1 MTMEQRQFFLRDI
14 LSVIFKHKTLITL
27 FPIVVFGVVFVGNYV
42 WPPTYES
49 EARVRLMRGREVS
62 QADTTVTQ
70 ASESITMV
78 QMGIED
84 VNSEIELLHSDDL
97 LRRVVLEMGFDKDP
111 NFPYSDWVFHQP
123 LRLLRW
129 GINGVLYTIGLKNK
143 PDNITIAVDELN
155 DRIITDPI
163 RDSHVLEV
171 RLRMGSPK
179 KAQEI
184 LEKILDEYQQYHI
197 EIFSNAKSVPFF
209 TEQRKRVEDQLAKAQ
224 ADLQSFRKEANI
236 SLLATEEE
244 LLLQQYTEAKK
255 VLTQLEEISE
265 AVSAGDLDSSVI
277 SSLSGQTDSPV
288 VREMQLRLLEL
299 LLEQNRVIQSL
310 GPKHPQV
317 LSLREQVRI
326 AQNNLLEA
334 IANTRSLTQKKAD
347 QVEQRLLALNETKA
361 AMQKKE
367 MDAGI
372 ASSQYDYYSKKLEEA
387 YVADELALQSISNV
401 RVISS
406 PSLPIDPVI
415 PSKLMNLAMAIVGGI
430 LGALALA
437 FFLDY
442 LDHGIKTPE
451 DVEFYT
457 KLSPLA
463 SFWKGRK
470 LDMREAERLAI
481 LLDSE
486 RETGKGAIIQVTSSV
501 NGEGAPAIANGLAQ
515 AFGNDPKARTLLV
528 DFTGDTPGSKTGP
541 GVSDVLMGSAGIDN
555 VFTTSDTLTVVGRG
569 AQGDAYLWGS
579 GTMDNLMHD
588 LRARYQY
595 IIFSVGP
602 ILQTHDSL
610 KLARHVDGVI
620 ITIKADSTR
629 REVVNR
635 AVDTLKEARPKVLG
649 AVLTERTQSIPQAV
663 YRRI

>member
-1 MTMEQRQFFLRDI
+1 MEQRQFFLRDI
-14 LSVIFKHKTLITL
+14 LSVIFKHKTLIIA
-27 FPIVVFGVVFVGNYV
+27 FPIVVFIVVFVGNYI

-97 LRRVVLEMGFDKDP
+97 LERVVMEMGFDKDP
-111 NFPYSDWVFHQP
+111 DFPYSDWFIHKP
-123 LRLLRW
+123 LRLISWAVNSFFYAIR
-129 GINGVLYTIGLKNK
+129 LKQP
-143 PDNITIAVDELN
+143 PDNVTIAIEELR
-155 DRIITDPI
+155 DRIITNPI

-171 RLRMGSPK
+171 RLRMGTQK

-184 LEKILDEYQQYHI
+184 LEKILQEYKEFHI

-209 TEQRKRVEDQLAKAQ
+209 TEQRTRVEDMLAKAQ
-224 ADLQSFRKEANI
+224 AELQAYRKDANI
-236 SLLATEEE
+236 SLLATEET

-347 QVEQRLLALNETKA
+347 QVEQRLLALNETKSTL
-361 AMQKKE
+361 QKKE

-415 PSKLMNLAMAIVGGI
+415 PSKLMNLAIAIVGGI
-430 LGALALA
+430 IGALALA

-457 KLSPLA
+457 KLTPLA

-470 LDMREAERLAI
+470 MDMREAERLAI

-486 RETGKGAIIQVTSSV
+486 RESGKGAIIQVTSSV
-501 NGEGAPAIANGLAQ
+501 NGEGAPAIATGLAQ

-528 DFTGDTPGSKTGP
+528 DFTGDTPGSKSGP

-555 VFTTSDTLTVVGRG
+555 VFTTTDNLTIVGRG

-595 IIFSVGP
+595 IVFSVGP

-635 AVDTLKEARPKVLG
+635 AIDTLKEARPKVLG

>member
-1 MTMEQRQFFLRDI
+1 MEQRQFFLRDI
-14 LSVIFKHKTLITL
+14 LSVIFKHKFLITA
-27 FPIVVFGVVFVGNYV
+27 FPLAVFVIVFVGNYI
-42 WPPTYES
+42 WPPTFES

-62 QADTTVTQ
+62 QTDSTVTQ
-70 ASESITMV
+70 APESITMV
-78 QMGIED
+78 QMGVED
-84 VNSEIELLHSDDL
+84 VNSEIELLYSDDL

-111 NFPYSDWVFHQP
+111 NFPYSDWMLIGP
-123 LRLLRW
+123 LRVVTW
-129 GINGVLYTIGLKNK
+129 TIDSTLYFIGLKNR
-143 PDNITIAVDELN
+143 PDNVTKAVDKLRE
-155 DRIITDPI
+155 RIITKPI
-163 RDSHVLEV
+163 RDSYVLEV
-171 RLRMGSPK
+171 RLRMGSPQ
-179 KAQEI
+179 KAQQI
-184 LEKILDEYQQYHI
+184 LERLLEDYQQYHI
-197 EIFSNAKSVPFF
+197 EIFSNKKSVPFF
-209 TEQRKRVEDQLAKAQ
+209 KEQRQRVEEQLAKAQ
-224 ADLQSFRKEANI
+224 ADLQAFRKEANI
-236 SLLATEEE
+236 SLLSTEEE
-244 LLLQQYTEAKK
+244 LLLQQYTDAKK

-265 AVSAGDLDSSVI
+265 AVSASDLDSSVI

-317 LSLREQVRI
+317 LSIREQVRI

-334 IANTRSLTQKKAD
+334 IANTRALTQKKAD
-347 QVEQRLLALNETKA
+347 QVEERLMALNETKSVV
-361 AMQKKE
+361 QKKE

-372 ASSQYDYYSKKLEEA
+372 ASGQYDYYSRKLEEA
-387 YVADELALQSISNV
+387 YVADELALESISNV
-401 RVISS
+401 RIISS

-437 FFLDY
+437 FFFDY

-481 LLDSE
+481 LLDAE
-486 RETGKGAIIQVTSSV
+486 RETGKGAVLQVTSSV
-501 NGEGAPAIANGLAQ
+501 NGEGASAVAGGLAQ
-515 AFGNDPKARTLLV
+515 AFSNDPQSRTLLI
-528 DFTGDTPGSKTGP
+528 DFTGDIPGTKSGP
-541 GVSDVLMGSAGIDN
+541 GVSDVLMGSEGIDK
-555 VFTTSDTLTVVGRG
+555 VFTTNDTLTVVGRG

-579 GTMDNLMHD
+579 GTMDNLMND

-595 IIFSVGP
+595 IVFSVGP
-602 ILQTHDSL
+602 ILQTHDAL

-620 ITIKADSTR
+620 VTIKADSTR

-635 AVDTLKEARPKVLG
+635 AVETLKEAKPKVLG